1 MKKIVYSF
9 LALAIAFTGVNMAS
23 ADSITVPIAYH
34 YQNAAGNISYTQI
47 HIKNMSDTAV
57 RVSVTFNGNQH
68 NSTVGATNTTS
79 ASGTGQ
85 TSIIAPNATWTL
97 MTKDSELWGSTASMK
112 RNTVVIQT
120 SATNNPL
127 MSGSTMDDG
136 AGPVSVAA
144 IFVNIDSS
152 ANPSGFSFPA
162 IYRIR
167 NWTSVAA
174 DTIVGGSAERK
185 NDTGVTPHDVFE
197 Q

>member
-9 LALAIAFTGVNMAS
+9 LALAIAFTGVNKAS

-34 YQNAAGNISYTQI
+34 FQNAAGNLSYTQI
-47 HIKNMSDTAV
+47 HIKNLSGTAV
-57 RVSVTFNGNQH
+57 RVSVTFNANQH
-68 NSTVGATNTTS
+68 DSSSSASNTTS
-79 ASGTGQ
+79 SSGTGQ
-85 TSIIAPNATWTL
+85 TSIVAPNATWTVL
-97 MTKDSELWGSTASMK
+97 TKDSELWGSTASMK

-120 SATNNPL
+120 SATDHPL
-127 MSGSTMDDG
+127 ETNGMTADG

-152 ANPSGFSFPA
+152 SNPSGFSFPA

-167 NWTSVAA
+167 HWASVAA
-174 DTIVGGSAERK
+174 DSVPGATFTGATVH
-185 NDTGVTPHDVFE
+185 DTFE